1 MAKVPARAGP
11 PKPVNPATSTVL
23 AAVTRDGYIIIVQ
36 ASEIKNG
43 TSPRDF
49 SPNLQE
55 ISVEHDPGN
64 PPQVHPKTPFYIP
77 MVDILTYNGRQ
88 KGNHAMTTSNPAEQ
102 INSTFTSLQT
112 DLRSL
117 QGKVHMS
124 DARDALEDLDTKIK
138 GLPQAVNVLR
148 ARKYAFEAALEGQAQ
163 DMIQR
168 WAGLRPSVDL
178 FIEQQATQLEIA
190 IRPIEARMTYLSG
203 QMGNPDFALGIAKE
217 IETEISNLQDKISG
231 ATSTA
236 SGMYDQLAAQFN
248 QVNEHIN
255 DLNYTLDQLDQACFK
270 LTAAESG
277 IMAIKATW
285 TRDGK
290 EDRDDPQ
297 GVLYL
302 TDQRLLFEQKQE
314 VATKKVLFITTEK
327 KLVQQLLWEVPIALV
342 SDVKGSKQ
350 GLFKNED
357 FLALTFATG
366 AVVKS
371 AQLHIFG
378 QDFQKWISLIN
389 RACIHEFDKDRV
401 IQIDQAEVE
410 KVKTA
415 PTLCPSCGG
424 NLPKVILRGQDN
436 LTCEYCGFTVRL

>member
-1 MAKVPARAGP
+1 
-11 PKPVNPATSTVL
+11 
-23 AAVTRDGYIIIVQ
+23 
-36 ASEIKNG
+36 
-43 TSPRDF
+43 
-49 SPNLQE
+49 
-55 ISVEHDPGN
+55 
-64 PPQVHPKTPFYIP
+64 
-77 MVDILTYNGRQ
+77 
-88 KGNHAMTTSNPAEQ
+88 MTTSNPVEQ
-102 INSTFTSLQT
+102 MNTAFATLQS

-124 DARDALEDLDTKIK
+124 DARDALEDLDSKIK
-138 GLPQAVNVLR
+138 GLPQTVNSLR
-148 ARKYAFEAALEGQAQ
+148 ARKYAFEAVLEGQAQ

-178 FIEQQATQLEIA
+178 FVEQQATQLEIA

-203 QMGNPDFALGIAKE
+203 QMGNPDFALGVAKE
-217 IETEISNLQDKISG
+217 IGTEISNLEDKVSG
-231 ATSTA
+231 AVSTA
-236 SGMYDQLAAQFN
+236 SGMYDELAAQFSK
-248 QVNEHIN
+248 VNEHIV

-270 LTAAESG
+270 LTTAESG

-297 GVLYL
+297 GILFL

-314 VATKKVLFITTEK
+314 VASKKVLFITTEK

-357 FLALTFATG
+357 FLELTFATG
-366 AVVKS
+366 AAVKS
-371 AQLHIFG
+371 AQMHIFG
-378 QDFQKWISLIN
+378 QNFQDWIRLIN
-389 RACIHEFDKDRV
+389 RACSHEFDKDRV
-401 IQIDQAEVE
+401 IQVDQAEVE
-410 KVKTA
+410 KVKAA
-415 PTLCPSCGG
+415 PTICPSCGG
-424 NLPKVILRGQDN
+424 SLPKVILRGQDN